1 VTDSS
6 DSIKEVPLRP
16 KAFGTKSQ
24 SRSAWRNF
32 SERVIEFVLFVA
44 AFSSVMITFGI
55 LEVLLHETFSF
66 FQKVSIVEFFT
77 GTEWTPL
84 FDNPKYGVLPLISG
98 TLITTLVAI
107 SLAIPLGTAISI
119 YLSEFANGRVREIIK
134 PILEVLAG
142 IPTVVYGY
150 FAYLTVSPMLQS
162 LILGAQK
169 IISPGRDEYDYFI
182 LSGSNMLSAGLVMG
196 ISIIPFIS
204 SIGED
209 AMRAVP
215 VQMREGSYAM
225 GATRLQ
231 TAVKVVFPA
240 AFSGITAAYILGI
253 SRALGETMIVAI
265 AAGLQPILTW
275 NPLDAAST
283 ITAYI
288 VQVSLGDLPYG
299 STEFQTIFAVGLTL
313 LVATLTLNIIGY
325 LLIKRFR
332 EIY

>member
-6 DSIKEVPLRP
+6 DSIKSVPLQPR
-16 KAFGTKSQ
+16 
-24 SRSAWRNF
+24 SRSTWRNF
-32 SERVIEFVLFVA
+32 SEHAIEFALFVA

-55 LEVLLHETFSF
+55 LEVLVFETVSF

-84 FDNPKYGVLPLISG
+84 FDNPKYGILPLISG
-98 TLITTLVAI
+98 TLVTTLVAI
-107 SLAIPLGTAISI
+107 TLAIPLGTAIAI

-134 PILEVLAG
+134 PILEILAG

-150 FAYLTVSPMLQS
+150 FAYLAVSPLLQS
-162 LILGAQK
+162 AILGAQK
-169 IISPGRDEYDYFI
+169 FFSPERDEYDYF
-182 LSGSNMLSAGLVMG
+182 LLGSSNMLSAGLVMG

-231 TAVKVVFPA
+231 TAIKVVFPA

-283 ITAYI
+283 MTAYI

-313 LVATLTLNIIGY
+313 LIMTLILNIIGH
-325 LLIKRFR
+325 LLTKRFR